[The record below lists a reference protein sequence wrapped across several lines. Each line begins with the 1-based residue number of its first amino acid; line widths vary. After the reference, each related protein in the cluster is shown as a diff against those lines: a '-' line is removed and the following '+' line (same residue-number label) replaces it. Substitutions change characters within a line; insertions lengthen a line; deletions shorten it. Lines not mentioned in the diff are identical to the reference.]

1 MNSTQQLE
9 LEAEQARRE
18 LAGTL
23 DELRLRI
30 TPGAVVDQLLD
41 YARTGSG
48 AELVRNLKRQAVSNP
63 LPLTLVGTGL
73 AWLMLSGSAAGESA
87 AEDIGKAVD
96 DFGAK
101 ASGVAGRVG
110 AIAGSTVA
118 SAKDAAVSTYDAASG
133 AYGSLAGTARAAG
146 RNAAAASRGLADFFI
161 DQPLVLAGLGVAL
174 GAAMGATLPATEAE
188 DRLMGEAS
196 DKAKQAVQEVA
207 SDTRDKAGEAARQ
220 VASDA
225 YDQAKT
231 MIEGARDGALDRG
244 TESRA
249 TDRTPTERA
258 YESVPGS
265 E

>member
-48 AELVRNLKRQAVSNP
+48 AEFVRNLKRQAVSNP
-63 LPLTLVGTGL
+63 LPMTLVGTGL
-73 AWLMLSGSAAGESA
+73 AWLMLAGSAAGESA
-87 AEDIGKAVD
+87 AEGTGTAVGD
-96 DFGAK
+96 LGAK
-101 ASGVAGRVG
+101 ASGVAGRIG
-110 AIAGSTVA
+110 AIADSTVD

-133 AYGSLAGTARAAG
+133 AYGSLADTARTAG
-146 RNAAAASRGLADFFI
+146 RNAAAASRGLADFFA

-174 GAAMGATLPATEAE
+174 GAAMGATLPATEVE
-188 DRLMGEAS
+188 DRLMGEVGDRAR
-196 DKAKQAVQEVA
+196 QAVQVVA
-207 SDTRDKAGEAARQ
+207 SDTYSKAAEAATE

-225 YDQAKT
+225 YDQAKAV
-231 MIEGARDGALDRG
+231 IEGIRHEAPDQRVGSPPADRK
-244 TESRA
+244 
-249 TDRTPTERA
+249 PIERV

-265 E
+265 K